1 MVEESPVPWAR
12 RADVGFRALEGVQRG
27 LTVESIMTP
36 RARLM
41 TCRRRD
47 SVRELMSRNT
57 GRYSF
62 LPVLDE
68 KDGILGLYRDEQWFG
83 REPPDQPIGADFVP
97 LAEALVVG
105 VDATIIEFL
114 TSAHEQPTKLVV
126 SGHRVAGLVGL
137 SDFQQ
142 LPVRA
147 ALFTLITSLEIVM
160 ADWIEAQWPD
170 DPKSWLALLSPGR
183 RTQVLGKIEYF
194 TSSDSFVAEVLCTEF
209 TDKCTI
215 IRKRAS
221 FPASRNQMERDFS
234 AIRELRD
241 RLAHASHYAQSPQEA
256 LDVCCVTR
264 RILEFLSWLRNQL
277 DTPRTEFCEC

>member
-1 MVEESPVPWAR
+1 MVEETPVPWSR
-12 RADVGFRALEGVQRG
+12 RADVGLLALEGVQRG

-36 RARLM
+36 RDRLM
-41 TCRRRD
+41 TCRRGD

-68 KDGILGLYRDEQWFG
+68 KDGILGLYRAEQWFG
-83 REPPDQPIGADFVP
+83 REPLDQPIGAEFVP
-97 LAEALVVG
+97 FAETLVVG
-105 VDATIIEFL
+105 ADATIIEFL
-114 TSAHEQPTKLVV
+114 TFAHEQPTKLVV
-126 SGHRVAGLVGL
+126 SGHCVAGLVSL
-137 SDFQQ
+137 SDLQQ

-170 DPKSWLALLSPGR
+170 DPESWLTLLSPGR
-183 RTQVLGKIEYF
+183 RKKVLERIEDF
-194 TSSDSFVAEVLCTEF
+194 KNSDSFVGEVLCTEF
-209 TDKCTI
+209 KDKCTI

-221 FPASRNQMERDFS
+221 IPASQNQMERDFS
-234 AIRELRD
+234 AIRDLRD

-256 LDVCCVTR
+256 LKVCCVTR
-264 RILEFLSWLRNQL
+264 RILEFRQL
-277 DTPRTEFCEC
+277 LDRACERSGVLT